1 MLPTLAGHQ
10 AGPGADELE
19 RRLGDPWDPA
29 NPLGFDR
36 VLTADEREEMF
47 GDGERALDDYGLN
60 AEFVPAELG
69 GRLTRMDRMVD
80 VMRAVYRRDPCLG
93 LGYGA
98 SSFIAAVNV
107 WTAGDAVQ
115 QLTTADLLLAN
126 RKVACAYHELA
137 HGNDMAGT
145 ELAARAGGDR
155 LLLHGRKEVV
165 TNIERAEAVVLFART
180 DPEPGSRSHSLLFLE
195 KAALPADRYHYLPRF
210 RSVGMRGVQLGGMEF
225 RDCSVDPSSLLGSP
239 GRGLETAVRAFQLTR
254 TALPAMMTGL
264 LDTGLRV
271 TLRHVLNR
279 RLYGR
284 AAAELPYLRS
294 VLVGAFADLLMCEA
308 MAQAGLRALHLL
320 PEQTSVYAP
329 AVKYALAKPLLE
341 AMQQLAGVLG
351 AQFYLCDGP
360 HAIFQKLVRDM
371 KPVAFGHIARAVC
384 QATILPQLP
393 LLARRSW
400 RDGEPAPDALF
411 RPDATLPPLDFQRLR
426 VSAGGRDHLAPS
438 LAAGLA
444 ALGPSTDPQVRA
456 VARLAAGF
464 AAELRAL
471 SGECAELAPH
481 RLAFPAGVAANDL
494 PIRYVR
500 VLVATA
506 CFELWRHHHVAGTGF
521 LAEPAWA
528 LAVLSRLAATDGSVP
543 DLPPAVEQRMFAEL
557 LDRYEA
563 RRSFGLAD
571 RSRPAAG

>member
-1 MLPTLAGHQ
+1 MSPTLTGHQ

-29 NPLGFDR
+29 NPFGFDR
-36 VLTADEREEMF
+36 VLAADEREEMF

-60 AEFVPAELG
+60 AEFVPAALG
-69 GRLTRMDRMVD
+69 GRLTGMDRMVD

-115 QLTTADLLLAN
+115 QLTAADLLLAN
-126 RKVACAYHELA
+126 RKIACAYHELA

-145 ELAARAGGDR
+145 ELVARAVGDR
-155 LLLHGRKEVV
+155 LLLRGRKEVV
-165 TNIERAEAVVLFART
+165 TNIERADAVVLFART
-180 DPEPGSRSHSLLFLE
+180 DPGPGSRSHSLLLLE
-195 KAALPADRYHYLPRF
+195 KATLPADRYNYLPRF

-225 RDCSVDPSSLLGSP
+225 QDCLVDPSSLLGSP

-284 AAAELPYLRS
+284 PAAQLPQVRS

-320 PEQTSVYAP
+320 PEETSVYAP
-329 AVKYALAKPLLE
+329 AVKYALAKPLQD

-351 AQFYLCDGP
+351 AEFYLRDGP
-360 HAIFQKLVRDM
+360 HAVFQKLVRDI
-371 KPVAFGHIARAVC
+371 KPVAFAHIARAVC

-400 RDGEPAPDALF
+400 RAGEPAPDALF
-411 RPDATLPPLDFQRLR
+411 RPGATLPPWISS
-426 VSAGGRDHLAPS
+426 VSGSAP
-438 LAAGLA
+438 G
-444 ALGPSTDPQVRA
+444 
-456 VARLAAGF
+456 
-464 AAELRAL
+464 
-471 SGECAELAPH
+471 
-481 RLAFPAGVAANDL
+481 
-494 PIRYVR
+494 
-500 VLVATA
+500 
-506 CFELWRHHHVAGTGF
+506 AGTISR
-521 LAEPAWA
+521 PRWPRAWPH
-528 LAVLSRLAATDGSVP
+528 SV
-543 DLPPAVEQRMFAEL
+543 LPPTR
-557 LDRYEA
+557 RY
-563 RRSFGLAD
+563 RRWPGWPPVSWRNCG
-571 RSRPAAG
+571 R